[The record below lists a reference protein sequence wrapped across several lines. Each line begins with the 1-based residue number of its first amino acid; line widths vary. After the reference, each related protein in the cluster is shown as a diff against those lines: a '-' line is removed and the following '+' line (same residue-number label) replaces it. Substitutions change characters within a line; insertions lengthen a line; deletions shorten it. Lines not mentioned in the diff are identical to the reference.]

1 MKTASSNP
9 IPCLLGCLLLLVG
22 SVAIAQI
29 VETEPGLTWERPD
42 ADFSKYSKIL
52 IEPLDLRDVK
62 VLKPTWEQDDLTQWT
77 FTPGA
82 AETIQDMYME
92 IMSSELSKDGGF
104 ALVAEDGDGVLQLE
118 LEFLS
123 ITPYIKPG
131 AADSDGHVIQ
141 TLGSGD
147 VVVSA
152 ELRDSQTG
160 TLLFLVEGERKIGT
174 KYREFGPDSHI
185 ANVEETFAAWGQRL
199 RRHLDAA
206 HGQ

>member
-1 MKTASSNP
+1 MRNASLNP
-9 IPCLLGCLLLLVG
+9 ATCSFGLVLMLLG

-42 ADFSKYSKIL
+42 TDFSEYSKIL

-82 AETIQDMYME
+82 AETIQNMYME
-92 IMSSELSKDGGF
+92 IMSRELSKDGGF

-131 AADSDGHVIQ
+131 ASDADGHVIQ

-152 ELRDSQTG
+152 ELRDSRTG

-174 KYREFGPDSHI
+174 KYREIGPESHV

-199 RRHLDAA
+199 RRYLDAA
-206 HGQ
+206 HGK